1 MFSKQLCAVLISTFA
16 MSSVGAS
23 DVKSE
28 REAGFKGSKR
38 AISAIKDDL
47 AAGNLAAVAKS
58 ASSMAEF
65 AEKIPTLF
73 PPGSKGGFFSAAK
86 AEIWENF
93 PDFLEKS
100 KSFQLNAQALSTL
113 ASSSSPDKAALNT
126 AFTKVTDDCKGCHQS
141 YKRGR

>member
-1 MFSKQLCAVLISTFA
+1 MFSKQLCAALVSTFA
-16 MSSVGAS
+16 MSPVSAS
-23 DVKSE
+23 DVNSE

-65 AEKIPTLF
+65 AEKIPALF

-93 PDFLEKS
+93 PDFVEKS

-113 ASSSSPDKAALNT
+113 ASTSPPDKAVLNA
-126 AFTKVTDDCKGCHQS
+126 AFTKVTDDCKTCHQF

>member
-1 MFSKQLCAVLISTFA
+1 MFRKQLCAVLISTIA
-16 MSSVGAS
+16 IASAGAT
-23 DVKSE
+23 DVNSE

-65 AEKIPTLF
+65 AEKIPALF
-73 PPGSKGGFFSAAK
+73 PAGSKGGFFSAAK

-93 PDFLEKS
+93 PDFVTKA
-100 KSFQLNAQALSTL
+100 KSFQLDAQALSTL
-113 ASSSSPDKAALNT
+113 AASSSPDKAALNV
-126 AFTKVTDDCKGCHQS
+126 AFAKVTDDCKVCHQS